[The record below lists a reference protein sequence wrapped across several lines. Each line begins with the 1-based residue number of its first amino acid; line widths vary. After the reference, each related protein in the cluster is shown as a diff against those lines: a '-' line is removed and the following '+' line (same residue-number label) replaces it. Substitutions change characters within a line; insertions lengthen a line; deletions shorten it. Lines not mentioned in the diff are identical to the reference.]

1 MNELTGH
8 SHCLLQS
15 AADAVV
21 SMPAEQ
27 VKKHML
33 TSKALASGAKTKS
46 RDKVQA
52 SADPN
57 AAEGKMQILL
67 ERLCPMLI
75 KTDRSAKLAAF
86 QLLEK

>member
-1 MNELTGH
+1 M
-8 SHCLLQS
+8 
-15 AADAVV
+15 
-21 SMPAEQ
+21 
-27 VKKHML
+27 KKYAYSVEKNKDPSYPTETNKSL
-33 TSKALASGAKTKS
+33 KVFLSTLES